1 MNIRHTQ
8 LATIVFAGVLS
19 VAGSAPA
26 QPVGTGPVGPGPS
39 GSFSGSGPSSLFLRD
54 FTMMSPPIGEPMLD
68 GLWLSGEF
76 DLAFAAQDPKRD
88 SERDREQRER
98 DRENRVYDEAQRFL
112 NESKWDRAIERFSD
126 VIAMKG
132 AKADAALYWKAYAQ
146 NRVGQRSEALASV
159 SALGKE
165 YPNSRYLKQA
175 RALEG
180 EVKRDAGQP
189 VRPDSE
195 SDDELKLMALNALAN
210 SDPEQA
216 IPMLE
221 RILEGNAA
229 PRLKTK
235 ALFVLAQSNSPR
247 AREVLK
253 GLARGN
259 STPELQSRAID
270 YLGVHGGR
278 ESRAALAEVY
288 GASPDVDVKRRI
300 LRAFMVSG
308 EKDQLL
314 TAAQS
319 EQNAELR
326 AEAVQQ
332 LGAMGAHEEL
342 WQLYQKESA
351 VEVKKR
357 IIRAMFVGGNATRMI
372 ELAKSEQNPELRRT
386 AVQSLGVMDS
396 KRTSDALLE
405 IYQADKD
412 PAIRKSVVQ
421 GLFQQSNATAL
432 VALARKESDPVMKR
446 DIVQK
451 LSVMG
456 KNPVA
461 TAYMLE
467 LLNDK

>member
-1 MNIRHTQ
+1 MNIRQSQ
-8 LATIVFAGVLS
+8 LLTIVVFAGALAAAS
-19 VAGSAPA
+19 TALA
-26 QPVGTGPVGPGPS
+26 QPAGTGPVGPGPL
-39 GSFSGSGPSSLFLRD
+39 GTDPGGLFPPSL
-54 FTMMSPPIGEPMLD
+54 MSTSPMIGHPMLEGPWLAGGP
-68 GLWLSGEF
+68 GLT
-76 DLAFAAQDPKRD
+76 FAGQDFRRD

-98 DRENRVYDEAQRFL
+98 DRENRIYDEAQRYL
-112 NESKWDRAIERFSD
+112 NESKWDRAIERFAD
-126 VIAMKG
+126 VIAIKG
-132 AKADAALYWKAYAQ
+132 TKADASLYWKAYAQ
-146 NRVGQRSEALASV
+146 NRVGQRAEALASI
-159 SALGKE
+159 SLLARD

-229 PRLKTK
+229 PRLKAK

-247 AREVLK
+247 ARDVLK
-253 GLARGN
+253 GFAKGN

-278 ESRAALAEVY
+278 ESHATLVEVY
-288 GASPDVDVKRRI
+288 GSTADVDVKRRI
-300 LRAFMVSG
+300 LRAFMVGG
-308 EKDQLL
+308 EKDRLL

-319 EQNAELR
+319 EQNADLR

-342 WQLYQKESA
+342 WQLYQKEAA
-351 VEVKKR
+351 VDVKKR

-372 ELAKSEQNPELRRT
+372 ELAKGEQNAELRRT
-386 AVQSLGVMDS
+386 AVQSLGIMDS
-396 KRTSDALLE
+396 KRTSDALVE
-405 IYQADKD
+405 IYHSDKD
-412 PAIRKSVVQ
+412 AAIRKSVVQ
-421 GLFQQSNATAL
+421 GLFQQSNAAAL
-432 VALARKESDPVMKR
+432 VALARKESDPAMKR

-451 LSVMG
+451 LSLMG

-467 LLNDK
+467 LLNEK